1 MTWSFMGLV
10 KPAEF
15 SPDHQPAFV
24 RGDPPQPYLC
34 VYPVVRTPEW
44 YLLPADERS
53 ELLRTHGAAGREFPQ
68 VVGNTTNAFGLGDWE
83 WILAFESPELDAI
96 VDVIRRLRETEARR
110 YAKEEVP
117 FITGI
122 RKSVADAI
130 DDLV

>member
-1 MTWSFMGLV
+1 M
-10 KPAEF
+10 
-15 SPDHQPAFV
+15 
-24 RGDPPQPYLC
+24 
-34 VYPVVRTPEW
+34 
-44 YLLPADERS
+44 
-53 ELLRTHGAAGREFPQ
+53 LRTHGAAGREFPQ

-96 VDVIRRLRETEARR
+96 VDVIRRLRETQARL

-117 FITGI
+117 FVPGI